1 MTATFGQVRVLS
13 EANYCDGH
21 GHGSTLEVLNNATLT
36 DTGDMYVV
44 ATSSDNGR
52 SGTLYG
58 YAQVYQHGGTVT
70 VGGNLRMA
78 DNINA
83 PSGGNGGGSPV
94 INVKASYN
102 LWSGGTNN
110 ILNVGGRILGGT
122 PDTMPLRGV
131 INKKPDGSPDPGN
144 LTHTHPISL
153 VYDSD
158 LALTRDKGVYDPAVT
173 SVLKP
178 DAGAWWG
185 QGSSPDLTIKNF
197 LLNGGNHLECTS
209 CHDVHNA
216 KGSQFDATLNP
227 NLLILAGSRNGQGSL
242 LCRSCH
248 NK

>member
-1 MTATFGQVRVLS
+1 MYNTLNVPVSRMQATVETQPQGPSLACLS
-13 EANYCDGH
+13 CHD
-21 GHGSTLEVLNNATLT
+21 
-36 DTGDMYVV
+36 
-44 ATSSDNGR
+44 
-52 SGTLYG
+52 
-58 YAQVYQHGGTVT
+58 GTVAI
-70 VGGNLRMA
+70 NQMA
-78 DNINA
+78 
-83 PSGGNGGGSPV
+83 
-94 INVKASYN
+94 
-102 LWSGGTNN
+102 
-110 ILNVGGRILGGT
+110 GGRILGGT